1 MIRRY
6 CQHGALAQRI
16 ESQTSNL
23 QVGGSSPSCLTK
35 RGHQL
40 KGCPL
45 LVRHE
50 GLEAERA
57 RTWGESPVDFRAV
70 SGPSP
75 LNERVKDGGRGC
87 GRKVPHAK

>member
-1 MIRRY
+1 
-6 CQHGALAQRI
+6 
-16 ESQTSNL
+16 
-23 QVGGSSPSCLTK
+23 
-35 RGHQL
+35 
-40 KGCPL
+40 